1 MVRESNSG
9 TGISHAGGKTAMT
22 MDEGMLRER
31 EMYIEFQFSLLAN
44 IFLFK
49 NLQIILIY
57 TKMHDIYYTHITF

>member
-31 EMYIEFQFSLLAN
+31 EREREMYLEFQFSLLAN
-44 IFLFK
+44 
-49 NLQIILIY
+49 
-57 TKMHDIYYTHITF
+57 

>member
-31 EMYIEFQFSLLAN
+31 ERERDVFRVS
-44 IFLFK
+44 
-49 NLQIILIY
+49 IL
-57 TKMHDIYYTHITF
+57 TSC

>member
-31 EMYIEFQFSLLAN
+31 ERERCI
-44 IFLFK
+44 
-49 NLQIILIY
+49 
-57 TKMHDIYYTHITF
+57 